1 MIGEDKLLRFSGVPL
16 GEACTLVLRGATQQI
31 LDEAERSMHDA
42 LCVLAATVK
51 ETRTVYGGGNLIFF
65 ISRPNLKTGGKTF
78 IFFIC
83 LTGCSEVLMATAV
96 YNLAAK
102 TPGKESMAME
112 AFARALLQLP
122 VIIADN
128 AGYDS
133 AQLVSELRAAH
144 SQSKN
149 TMGLSKFYKNKISSL
164 FSFYYQGIL

>member
-1 MIGEDKLLRFSGVPL
+1 
-16 GEACTLVLRGATQQI
+16 
-31 LDEAERSMHDA
+31 
-42 LCVLAATVK
+42 
-51 ETRTVYGGGNLIFF
+51 
-65 ISRPNLKTGGKTF
+65 
-78 IFFIC
+78 
-83 LTGCSEVLMATAV
+83 MATAV

-144 SQSKN
+144 SQGKN
-149 TMGLSKFYKNKISSL
+149 TMGLSKFFLLNL
-164 FSFYYQGIL
+164 FPI